1 MSIRFQADADL
12 NPKIGL
18 GLRRREPAIDFRGAN
33 GVIPDATP
41 DPDVLRIAA
50 DDDRVLV
57 SRDVSTMR
65 EHFERFIEQSDSPGL
80 LLIPSN
86 RPISTAIEGLLM
98 VWLNWSPDE
107 LRNLI
112 RWLPR
117 P

>member
-1 MSIRFQADADL
+1 LSIRFQADADL
-12 NPKIGL
+12 NPNIGL
-18 GLRRREPAIDFRGAN
+18 GLRRREPAVDFRSES

-50 DDDRVLV
+50 DDRRVLV

-65 EHFERFIEQSDSPGL
+65 EHFELFIGERDSPGL

-86 RPISTAIEGLLM
+86 RPIGTAIEGLLM